1 MDTSIANRLAARRRA
16 AGYSQEALAGK
27 LGVSRQAV
35 SKWERGEA
43 SPDTDNLIALAALY
57 GVTLDELLYAE
68 PLQEAESA
76 AGPGEDGEKGAE
88 PEVDA
93 EKGAG
98 ATDAAHGDADPSSDA
113 AKPSVHVSL
122 KDGIHVSD
130 PKKGEEVHVGWGG
143 IHVTDPAKGAEVHVG
158 PEGVDVHDE
167 HGHSVVSDAEGGGVT
182 VDGTHYESWKAVH
195 DALGHDLRGKSDFER
210 AWERFPFFALVPLAY
225 VCLGLFAGTWLEG
238 LWLLLLI
245 PVYPAVGTL
254 VASRDLIDFLAGMY
268 PVGATAWFLWQVL
281 ARGEAHPSWV
291 IFLTIP
297 LVEWALGSLADWK
310 HGRK

>member
-1 MDTSIANRLAARRRA
+1 MDTTIADRLAARRRA

-76 AGPGEDGEKGAE
+76 AGPGEDGEK
-88 PEVDA
+88 D
-93 EKGAG
+93 AG
-98 ATDAAHGDADPSSDA
+98 AATSTAEEPTADATEPGA
-113 AKPSVHVSL
+113 AKPSVHISL
-122 KDGIHVSD
+122 ADGIHVSD

-158 PEGVDVHDE
+158 PEGVDIRDE
-167 HGHSVVSDAEGGGVT
+167 HGHSVVSDAEGGGVS
-182 VDGTHYESWKAVH
+182 VNGTHYESWKAAH

-254 VASRDLIDFLAGMY
+254 VASRDLIGFLAEMY

>member
-1 MDTSIANRLAARRRA
+1 MGTDIADRLAARRRA
-16 AGYSQEALAGK
+16 AGYSQEALASK

-57 GVTLDELLYAE
+57 GVTLDDLLYADPSQE
-68 PLQEAESA
+68 PESA

-88 PEVDA
+88 ATPE
-93 EKGAG
+93 
-98 ATDAAHGDADPSSDA
+98 DAAEPGD
-113 AKPSVHVSL
+113 AKPSVHISL
-122 KDGIHVSD
+122 TDGIHVSD

-158 PEGVDVHDE
+158 PKGVDVRDE

-182 VDGTHYESWKAVH
+182 VDGTHYESWKAAH
-195 DALGHDLRGKSDFER
+195 DALGHDLSGKSDFER
-210 AWERFPFFALVPLAY
+210 AWERFPFFALVLLVY
-225 VCLGLFAGTWLEG
+225 VCLGLFAGAWVEG

-245 PVYPAVGTL
+245 PIYPAVGTL
-254 VASRDLIDFLAGMY
+254 VASHDLIGFLAGMY

>member
-1 MDTSIANRLAARRRA
+1 MDTSIADRLAARRRA

-57 GVTLDELLYAE
+57 GVTLDDLLYADPSQE
-68 PLQEAESA
+68 PEPA
-76 AGPGEDGEKGAE
+76 AGPGEDGEKDAE
-88 PEVDA
+88 PKVD
-93 EKGAG
+93 GAK
-98 ATDAAHGDADPSSDA
+98 ADAGD
-113 AKPSVHVSL
+113 AKPSVHISL

-143 IHVTDPAKGAEVHVG
+143 IHVTNPAKGAEVHVG

-167 HGHSVVSDAEGGGVT
+167 HGHSVVSDAEGEGVT
-182 VDGTHYESWKAVH
+182 VDGTHYESWKAAH
-195 DALGHDLRGKSDFER
+195 DALGHDLKGKSDFER
-210 AWERFPFFALVPLAY
+210 AWERFPFFALVPLVY
-225 VCLGLFAGTWLEG
+225 VCLGLFADAWVEG

-254 VASRDLIDFLAGMY
+254 VASHDLIGFLAGMY

>member
-1 MDTSIANRLAARRRA
+1 MDTTIANRLAARRRA
-16 AGYSQEALAGK
+16 AGYSQEALAGR

-68 PLQEAESA
+68 PLQEEPA
-76 AGPGEDGEKGAE
+76 ADPGENGEKDAGAAASTAEEPTADAAE
-88 PEVDA
+88 PD
-93 EKGAG
+93 
-98 ATDAAHGDADPSSDA
+98 D
-113 AKPSVHVSL
+113 AKPSVHISL

-130 PKKGEEVHVGWGG
+130 PEKGEEVHVGWGG

-158 PEGVDVHDE
+158 PEGVDVRDE

-182 VDGTHYESWKAVH
+182 VDGTHYESWKAAH
-195 DALGHDLRGKSDFER
+195 DALGHDLKGKSDFER
-210 AWERFPFFALVPLAY
+210 AWERFPFFALVPLVY
-225 VCLGLFAGTWLEG
+225 VCLGLFAGAWVEG

-254 VASRDLIDFLAGMY
+254 VASHDLIGFLAGMY

>member
-1 MDTSIANRLAARRRA
+1 MDTSIADRLAARRRA
-16 AGYSQEALAGK
+16 AGYSQEALAGR

-43 SPDTDNLIALAALY
+43 SPDTDNLIALASLY

-76 AGPGEDGEKGAE
+76 AGPGEDGEKDAE
-88 PEVDA
+88 PEVD
-93 EKGAG
+93 GAK
-98 ATDAAHGDADPSSDA
+98 ADAGDA
-113 AKPSVHVSL
+113 KPNVHISL

-143 IHVTDPAKGAEVHVG
+143 IHVTNPAKGAEVHVG

-167 HGHSVVSDAEGGGVT
+167 HGHSVVSDAEGEGVT
-182 VDGTHYESWKAVH
+182 VDGTHYESWKAAH
-195 DALGHDLRGKSDFER
+195 DALGHDLKGKSDFER
-210 AWERFPFFALVPLAY
+210 AWERFPFFALVPLVY
-225 VCLGLFAGTWLEG
+225 VCLGLFADAWVEG

-254 VASRDLIDFLAGMY
+254 VASHDLIGFLAGMY

>member
-1 MDTSIANRLAARRRA
+1 MDTSIADRLAARRRA

-57 GVTLDELLYAE
+57 SVTLDELLYAE
-68 PLQEAESA
+68 PLQEESA
-76 AGPGEDGEKGAE
+76 ADPGKDGEK
-88 PEVDA
+88 DA
-93 EKGAG
+93 E
-98 ATDAAHGDADPSSDA
+98 ATPEDATEPGD
-113 AKPSVHVSL
+113 AKPSVHISL

-130 PKKGEEVHVGWGG
+130 PKKGEEVHVGWDG

-167 HGHSVVSDAEGGGVT
+167 HGHSVVSDAEGEGVT
-182 VDGTHYESWKAVH
+182 VDGTHYESWKAAH
-195 DALGHDLRGKSDFER
+195 DALGHDLKGKSDFER
-210 AWERFPFFALVPLAY
+210 AWERFPFFALVPLVY
-225 VCLGLFAGTWLEG
+225 VCLGLFAGAWVEG

-254 VASRDLIDFLAGMY
+254 VASHDLIGFLAGMY

-310 HGRK
+310 RGRK

>member
-1 MDTSIANRLAARRRA
+1 MDTTIADRLAARRRA
-16 AGYSQEALAGK
+16 AGYSQEALAGR

-57 GVTLDELLYAE
+57 GVTLDDLLYADPSQE
-68 PLQEAESA
+68 PEPA
-76 AGPGEDGEKGAE
+76 ADPGEDGEKDAE
-88 PEVDA
+88 PEVD
-93 EKGAG
+93 GAK
-98 ATDAAHGDADPSSDA
+98 ADAGA
-113 AKPSVHVSL
+113 AKPSVHISL
-122 KDGIHVSD
+122 ADGIHVSD

-158 PEGVDVHDE
+158 PEGVDVRDE
-167 HGHSVVSDAEGGGVT
+167 HGHSVVSDAEGEGVT
-182 VDGTHYESWKAVH
+182 VDGTHYESWKAAH
-195 DALGHDLRGKSDFER
+195 DALGHDLKGKSDFER
-210 AWERFPFFALVPLAY
+210 AWERFPFFALVFLVY
-225 VCLGLFAGTWLEG
+225 VCLGLFAGAWVEG

-310 HGRK
+310 HRRK